1 MQGGGQV
8 EGGSHQL
15 SEEPSHLIWRQL
27 MAQRSERPMLGPNT
41 LEQKLG
47 SLGSHRPSQPGD
59 RGLGSLCNIEFQ
71 LGVWGSLTPADE
83 SSTCKAATSF

>member
-1 MQGGGQV
+1 MQGWGQV
-8 EGGSHQL
+8 GDGSHRL

-27 MAQRSERPMLGPNT
+27 MVRQSEGPVLGPNT

-47 SLGSHRPSQPGD
+47 SLGSHHPSQPGD
-59 RGLGSLCNIEFQ
+59 RGVGSLCNTEFQ
-71 LGVWGSLTPADE
+71 LGVWNSLTPADE